1 MKKTIL
7 LFLFTFTVCLC
18 AAQQSDSIQIS
29 ELQLEV
35 KQALL
40 DIEKAEI
47 DRRVEY
53 LQHEQNKFLTV
64 TGIILAMLGLGITIV
79 LFVAGYFMNKS
90 LGEKFDSKEQ
100 DMENRMRL
108 LEDRTALRLEK
119 LNLEAKSYEKSL
131 DIIQLKIDEAV
142 RLAVEKVENKTE
154 DETEKFKD
162 QIQRIAAEAKDAL
175 EDIQGHSDRAKDLVL
190 QIEKSNGKLTPKLKK
205 EIQEQVEKT
214 KLEKD
219 ESEYTA
225 NDWFLKG
232 LEAGKKENTEGYNE
246 AYNYF
251 EKAVSLNPK
260 NAAAFT
266 NLGVS
271 LERIGKYK
279 EAIEMHKKA
288 HKLNPR
294 NATTTYNWGV
304 CLDYLQEHEQ
314 AILKYQKAIELDPK
328 YTDAYVNWYTIIE
341 NSTEYKEPQL
351 QEFKD
356 LLEKNKNLPELK
368 NDPEL
373 QTIYNKYFPQ
383 Q

>member
-162 QIQRIAAEAKDAL
+162 QIQKIAAEAKGAL

-190 QIEKSNGKLTPKLKK
+190 EIEKSNGKLTPKLKK
-205 EIQEQVEKT
+205 EVKEQVKKTREEKT
-214 KLEKD
+214 ED
-219 ESEYTA
+219 EYNP
-225 NDWFLKG
+225 NDWALAI
-232 LEAGKKENTEGYNE
+232 LEDIQSQRPE
-246 AYNYF
+246 
-251 EKAVSLNPK
+251 
-260 NAAAFT
+260 
-266 NLGVS
+266 
-271 LERIGKYK
+271 
-279 EAIEMHKKA
+279 EAITKAKKA
-288 HKLNPR
+288 ISLYPNVWGYYFRWEWALNLIKNPS
-294 NATTTYNWGV
+294 
-304 CLDYLQEHEQ
+304 EEQ
-314 AILKYQKAIELDPK
+314 IL
-328 YTDAYVNWYTIIE
+328 
-341 NSTEYKEPQL
+341 
-351 QEFKD
+351 EFKEV
-356 LLEKNKNLPELK
+356 LEKNRDILSLNGY
-368 NDPEL
+368 NYR
-373 QTIYNKYFPQ
+373 QIYNKYFPQ
-383 Q
+383 

>member
-162 QIQRIAAEAKDAL
+162 QIQRIAAEAKGAL

-246 AYNYF
+246 AYTCF
-251 EKAVSLNPK
+251 EKASNLAPQSSATFTNRGVSLARIEKYKKAIEMYKKSYKLNPK
-260 NAAAFT
+260 SEIT
-266 NLGVS
+266 L
-271 LERIGKYK
+271 
-279 EAIEMHKKA
+279 
-288 HKLNPR
+288 
-294 NATTTYNWGV
+294 YNWGV
-304 CLDYLQEHEQ
+304 SLYYIKEYEQ
-314 AILKYQKAIELDPK
+314 AIQKYQKAIELEPA
-328 YTDAYVNWYTIIE
+328 YVDAYINWHSIIE
-341 NSTEYKEPQL
+341 NKTECKEPQL

-356 LLEKNKNLPELK
+356 LLEKNKEIKELK
-368 NDPEL
+368 NDKEL
-373 QTIYNKYFPQ
+373 QAIYNKYFPQ
-383 Q
+383 

>member
-1 MKKTIL
+1 MKKIIL
-7 LFLFTFTVCLC
+7 LLLFTFIACLC
-18 AAQQSDSIQIS
+18 VAQQSDSIQIS

-162 QIQRIAAEAKDAL
+162 QIQKIAAEAKGAL

-205 EIQEQVEKT
+205 EVEEQVEKT
-214 KLEKD
+214 REEKTED
-219 ESEYTA
+219 EYGA
-225 NDWFLKG
+225 YDW
-232 LEAGKKENTEGYNE
+232 
-246 AYNYF
+246 
-251 EKAVSLNPK
+251 
-260 NAAAFT
+260 
-266 NLGVS
+266 
-271 LERIGKYK
+271 
-279 EAIEMHKKA
+279 
-288 HKLNPR
+288 
-294 NATTTYNWGV
+294 
-304 CLDYLQEHEQ
+304 YL
-314 AILKYQKAIELDPK
+314 AILEDINSKEFERAVAKAKQARSKYPNLWSYYYIWDQALIAMKNPSE
-328 YTDAYVNWYTIIE
+328 
-341 NSTEYKEPQL
+341 SQL

-356 LLEKNKNLPELK
+356 LLEKNKDNSKLRSEKHFLA
-368 NDPEL
+368 
-373 QTIYNKYFPQ
+373 IYNKYSPQ
-383 Q
+383 